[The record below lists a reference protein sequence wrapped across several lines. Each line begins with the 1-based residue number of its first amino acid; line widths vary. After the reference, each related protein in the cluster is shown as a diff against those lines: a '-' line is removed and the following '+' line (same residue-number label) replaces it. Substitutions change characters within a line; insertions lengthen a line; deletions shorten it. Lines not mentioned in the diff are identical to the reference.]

1 MSDDPE
7 LDEIRKRKQA
17 ELQKQYEDQ
26 QQQEEY
32 KAQIDIQRHRI
43 LINILTE
50 DARERLNNIKMAN
63 MEFATSLED
72 QLIQLSQSGRIREK
86 ITDEQLKAMLRQ
98 LQGRKKSKDITI
110 KRK

>member
-43 LINILTE
+43 LINILT
-50 DARERLNNIKMAN
+50 DL
-63 MEFATSLED
+63 TV
-72 QLIQLSQSGRIREK
+72 K
-86 ITDEQLKAMLRQ
+86 I
-98 LQGRKKSKDITI
+98 
-110 KRK
+110 